1 MQTRRH
7 SSERGDTSA
16 LDLLVMLIAAVIV
29 AMVGLSYFA
38 RAHAMSGQLNCVNQM
53 KQIGLSFRLWS
64 GDNGDKF
71 PMQVSTNN
79 GGTMEYVRSGLVF
92 PHFMVMS
99 NELGTPKALV
109 CPKDSG
115 RTSAT
120 NFAALRDA
128 NVSYFVVPE
137 ADEILPDMWLSGDR
151 NISTNGLRPARGVLM
166 LRTNLKLNWTAQ
178 IHTNQGN
185 LCFADGSVQQLNNA
199 GLNRSATNALAAY
212 YAATT
217 NTAFRLAIP

>member
-1 MQTRRH
+1 
-7 SSERGDTSA
+7 
-16 LDLLVMLIAAVIV
+16 
-29 AMVGLSYFA
+29 
-38 RAHAMSGQLNCVNQM
+38 M

-64 GDNGDKF
+64 GDNGDKY

-79 GGTMEYVRSGLVF
+79 GGTMECVRSGVVF
-92 PHFMVMS
+92 PHFAVMS
-99 NELGTPKALV
+99 NELGTPRDLV
-109 CPKDSG
+109 CPNDSG

-151 NISTNGLRPARGVLM
+151 NISTNGLRSARGVLM